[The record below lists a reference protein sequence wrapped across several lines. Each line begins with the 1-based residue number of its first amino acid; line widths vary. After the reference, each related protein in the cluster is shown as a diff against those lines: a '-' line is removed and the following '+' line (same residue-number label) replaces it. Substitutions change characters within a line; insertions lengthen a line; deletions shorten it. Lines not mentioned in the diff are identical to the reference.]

1 MSIGLYVI
9 LCSGVFVL
17 DLALLGAYF
26 TFVERNSFL
35 EISDTVKIGA
45 MKNAG
50 VIQAVL
56 FVLTSLAL
64 FFLSGDKKWFEENN
78 FLTLCALIAGFG
90 VIGLNA
96 SEKKISLAA
105 AALLQLAGIAAAVL
119 LFPSGTVFFH
129 MGLPPVVDNA
139 AAVVLWFVYF
149 RLLFVMDRLEGFTQ
163 ENSICVG
170 TVCFLGLF
178 ISAELPPDFL
188 RFGGLL
194 LPVMMPL
201 FPFYFLGC
209 HLPMRGVARNIFCFF
224 VGWVS
229 FYLASKGAWG
239 VGVLLAAYPLF
250 EGIVFTCRFL
260 KGLLT
265 KNKPAFLF
273 DTLLN
278 RGIEPFTVVK
288 FIFRRNVIICALALL
303 SFSASLQYQPV
314 ILAALF
320 LLDFYIRVVSPSQ
333 GTPSLRSLFR
343 EMRENTRKEISETG
357 KAFNAIKE
365 KYSEKKDDKE

>member
-1 MSIGLYVI
+1 MSVSLYII

-17 DLALLGAYF
+17 GLALLGAYF
-26 TFVERNSFL
+26 AFVERSSFL
-35 EISDTVKIGA
+35 EISDTVKVGA

-50 VIQAVL
+50 LIQAVV
-56 FVLTSLAL
+56 FVLAALAL
-64 FFLSGDKKWFEENN
+64 FFLSDDKKWFEENN
-78 FLTLCALIAGFG
+78 FLILCALTAGFG
-90 VIGLNA
+90 LIGLNV

-105 AALLQLAGIAAAVL
+105 AALLQLAGIAGAVL

-129 MGLPPVVDNA
+129 AGLPPIADNT
-139 AAVVLWFVYF
+139 AAVVLWFIYF

-163 ENSICVG
+163 ENSLCIG
-170 TVCFLGLF
+170 AVCFLGLF
-178 ISAELPPDFL
+178 ISAGLSPDFL

-201 FPFYFLGC
+201 FPFYFLGF
-209 HLPMRGVARNIFCFF
+209 HLPMKGVARNIFCFSA
-224 VGWVS
+224 GWIS
-229 FYLASKGAWG
+229 FYLAAQGAWG
-239 VGVLLAAYPLF
+239 AGVLLAAYPLF
-250 EGIVFTCRFL
+250 EGIVFSGRFL

-265 KNKPAFLF
+265 KNKPVFLF
-273 DTLLN
+273 DTLLE

-303 SFSASLQYQPV
+303 SFSASLQYQPI

-320 LLDFYIRVVSPSQ
+320 LLDFYIRVVSP
-333 GTPSLRSLFR
+333 GKGNTSLRSLFR
-343 EMRENTRKEISETG
+343 EMKQNARREIDETG
-357 KAFNAIKE
+357 KAFNVIKE